1 MCASDFVVL
10 QTITDYRL
18 NWQISAARCVY
29 TKYIHTFFVFSSV
42 SHAVQTFSIRFTIPF
57 DVYLMV
63 SNVVRLI
70 FFPAIFPVSDL
81 SWWTTVRLLHPF
93 SFFFFSVCFR
103 KGLYISDVPIHDA
116 TRDLVLLSEQ
126 FEAGYK
132 LTRNLEV
139 LTDKLQQTYRELES
153 EKQKTDR

>member
-1 MCASDFVVL
+1 MIIIKIQVI
-10 QTITDYRL
+10 QE
-18 NWQISAARCVY
+18 
-29 TKYIHTFFVFSSV
+29 HTFYSTLVYYEYFYSVPTTNKWIQLHDEFCISPLVYYLLNLILIFHVFS
-42 SHAVQTFSIRFTIPF
+42 PF
-57 DVYLMV
+57 
-63 SNVVRLI
+63 
-70 FFPAIFPVSDL
+70 L
-81 SWWTTVRLLHPF
+81 SF
-93 SFFFFSVCFR
+93 SFNPIFSTYR

>member
-1 MCASDFVVL
+1 MQLPFCA
-10 QTITDYRL
+10 
-18 NWQISAARCVY
+18 
-29 TKYIHTFFVFSSV
+29 FS
-42 SHAVQTFSIRFTIPF
+42 H
-57 DVYLMV
+57 
-63 SNVVRLI
+63 N
-70 FFPAIFPVSDL
+70 
-81 SWWTTVRLLHPF
+81 
-93 SFFFFSVCFR
+93 FR

-153 EKQKTDR
+153 EKQKTDRYVICHINKSIFLAFLLALPSDK

>member
-1 MCASDFVVL
+1 MYPLICSVC
-10 QTITDYRL
+10 
-18 NWQISAARCVY
+18 CVY
-29 TKYIHTFFVFSSV
+29 VLNEHS
-42 SHAVQTFSIRFTIPF
+42 
-57 DVYLMV
+57 
-63 SNVVRLI
+63 
-70 FFPAIFPVSDL
+70 
-81 SWWTTVRLLHPF
+81 
-93 SFFFFSVCFR
+93 R